1 MSPIEIIEQLGF
13 KKDESV
19 CENYIRFKNNSDEQ
33 VIFDRFIT
41 FDLQRKTLTIE
52 DELGCS
58 FPLELPLLKAITQFQ
73 EELLCLDKQDKGRDE
88 PK

>member
-1 MSPIEIIEQLGF
+1 MSSIEIIEQLGF

-19 CENYIRFKNNSDEQ
+19 CENYIRFKNKSDDQ

-41 FDLQRKTLTIE
+41 FDLQRKTLTVE

-58 FPLELPLLKAITQFQ
+58 FPLELPLLKAITKFQ
-73 EELLCLDKQDKGRDE
+73 EELGWLDEQNK
-88 PK
+88 